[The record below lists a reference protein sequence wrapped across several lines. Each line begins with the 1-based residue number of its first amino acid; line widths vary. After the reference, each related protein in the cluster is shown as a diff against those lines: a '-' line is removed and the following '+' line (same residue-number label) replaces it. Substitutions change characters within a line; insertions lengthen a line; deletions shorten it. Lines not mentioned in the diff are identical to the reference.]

1 MKPFRIVFFSQDPD
15 GQLGYFLAQRLV
27 VMAISPETALAALEF
42 RPSGSYKAFVQAL
55 VHPILT
61 SLHDYP
67 QSVVPG
73 NAAVA
78 ELVHQID
85 EQQFQLLEQNAEL
98 PGFPASGI
106 GRLDEIVLPPV
117 ASNTSFSFDEVK
129 LLNFGGLSLNLA
141 ERFVNPDR
149 DQYPAFGFVGAPADH
164 SPLWMDARQYYCVYK
179 IGDSQ
184 HIGELNTDFVI
195 YLAGVDE
202 ISHPHAESHSI
213 RLEKVAARIL
223 KVIEESPFWSHVHE
237 VVRLMD
243 FDGSSL
249 ETIVLRSNI
258 PYLDAKK
265 ELLGG

>member
-1 MKPFRIVFFSQDPD
+1 MKPFRIVFFSPD
-15 GQLGYFLAQRLV
+15 TAGQAGHFLAQRFV
-27 VMAISPETALAALEF
+27 VMAKSQEAALTVLAF
-42 RPSGSYKAFVQAL
+42 RPAGPYKAFVQAL
-55 VHPILT
+55 VHPVLT

-85 EQQFQLLEQNAEL
+85 EQQFQLLEQSAEL
-98 PGFPASGI
+98 PGFPDSGI
-106 GRLDEIVLPPV
+106 TRLDEIVLPPV
-117 ASNTSFSFDEVK
+117 DSKTSFSFDEVK
-129 LLNFGGLSLNLA
+129 SLNFGGLSLNLV

-149 DQYPAFGFVGAPADH
+149 DQYPTFGIVGAPADH
-164 SPLWMDARQYYCVYK
+164 SPLWMDARQYCCVYE

-184 HIGELNTDFVI
+184 RIGELNTDFVI

-202 ISHPHAESHSI
+202 INHPHAENHST
-213 RLEKVAARIL
+213 RLEKIAARIL
-223 KVIEESPFWSHVHE
+223 QVIQESPFWGHVRE

-243 FDGSSL
+243 CEGSRL